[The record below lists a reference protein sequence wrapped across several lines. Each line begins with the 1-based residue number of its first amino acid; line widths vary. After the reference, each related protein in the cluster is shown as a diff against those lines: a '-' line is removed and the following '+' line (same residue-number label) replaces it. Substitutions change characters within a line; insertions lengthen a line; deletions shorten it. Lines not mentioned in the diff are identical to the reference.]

1 MAANNTMSK
10 DLKKD
15 FIASGKLPKV
25 MLTLAIPSI
34 LGSIIG
40 QVNLLIDSFFLGR
53 FLDPELAVICLAAT
67 AIALPLLLIYLSIIN
82 MFAIGGSIY
91 GAQALG
97 TGDETRAKQIGSNAF
112 AFGLI
117 IVLIFTV
124 VFQIFMGPF
133 VEFLGANTPELVHYT
148 RRYTTIINLCA
159 FTIFIMTYYVM
170 FLRAE
175 GRATIVLA
183 TIALQIAVNIA
194 LNYIFI
200 VPMGLD
206 TAGAALG
213 TVVSQF
219 VQVIAFVIYVKKN
232 DCIFNPSLKLVNF
245 SKEDFKQIVN
255 FGFPS
260 TLAFMLT
267 LFASVVLQ
275 VQADNLG
282 DTELKAAVGIAIKIV
297 VMFLMLT
304 QAAAS
309 GVQPIFAYAFGAK
322 QRKRFGDAFKLYVK
336 ASLVVS
342 IVISAILLL
351 NPSIISGLF
360 TKDASM
366 LELINYATR
375 FLGIMILLMPM
386 SFVIQILFQSMG
398 EGKRAVQIVLTRQFI
413 PFIIVALILPKF
425 IGADAVLISLQIS
438 VLIGSV
444 IILSFYTNKLRKAIH
459 KI

>member
-1 MAANNTMSK
+1 MAANNSTAS
-10 DLKKD
+10 KKD
-15 FIASGKLPKV
+15 FIATGKLSKV

-40 QVNLLIDSFFLGR
+40 QINLLIDSFFLGR
-53 FLDPELAVICLAAT
+53 FLDADLAVTCLAAT
-67 AIALPLLLIYLSIIN
+67 AIALPLLLIYLSVIN

-97 TGDETRAKQIGSNAF
+97 TGDERRAKQIASNAF
-112 AFGLI
+112 VFGLI
-117 IVLIFTV
+117 IVLALTV
-124 VFQIFMGPF
+124 LFQIFMGPF

-148 RRYTTIINLCA
+148 RRYTTIINLCS

-175 GRATIVLA
+175 GRATIVLV
-183 TIALQIAVNIA
+183 TIAIQIAVNVV

-213 TVVSQF
+213 TVLSQF
-219 VQVIAFVIYVKKN
+219 VQVIIFVIYVKKN
-232 DCIFNPSLKLVNF
+232 NCIFKPNFKLVNF
-245 SKEDFKQIVN
+245 SKDDFKQIVN

-260 TLAFMLT
+260 TLAFLLT

-275 VQADNLG
+275 VQANNLG

-322 QRKRFGDAFKLYVK
+322 QRERFSQAFKLYVK

-342 IVISAILLL
+342 IVVAALLII
-351 NPSIISGLF
+351 NPSIISNLF
-360 TKDASM
+360 TKDTEM
-366 LELINYATR
+366 LELINFATR
-375 FLGIMILLMPM
+375 FLGIMIILMPM

-398 EGKRAVQIVLTRQFI
+398 RAKSAVTIVLTRQLF
-413 PFIIVALILPKF
+413 PFIIIALALPQF
-425 IGADAVLISLQIS
+425 IGANAVLISLQIS

-444 IILSFYTNKLRKAIH
+444 IILAFFTTKLRSAISE
-459 KI
+459 I